1 MTPLFRMTAI
11 LVSRFLMDLQQA
23 NNNMAQ
29 QGSLSALGSLNL
41 SNLIGS
47 IAASLPAPGSTTEP
61 QDHHGGDNPT
71 STPKIGE
78 ERVGAMNV

>member
-1 MTPLFRMTAI
+1 MTAI

-23 NNNMAQ
+23 NNSMAQ

-61 QDHHGGDNPT
+61 QDGDN
-71 STPKIGE
+71 STPTPKAGE
-78 ERVGAMNV
+78 ERASAMDV